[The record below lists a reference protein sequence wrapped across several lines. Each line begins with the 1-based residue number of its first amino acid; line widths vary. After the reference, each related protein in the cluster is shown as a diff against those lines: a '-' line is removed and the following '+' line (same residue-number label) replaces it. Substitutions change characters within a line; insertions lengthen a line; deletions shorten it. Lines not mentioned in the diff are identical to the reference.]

1 MKKVAYLATIVIAT
15 MGAIFFVIFVW
26 PSFDRLFLQE
36 NSTVATANSQ
46 LANQSAVT
54 LAIDNITFNK
64 TGEDTTKMQIGFSV
78 KNPSKNTAILQTI
91 QYGVYLDGSKI
102 ASGAVGKESDDIIR
116 GQGDL
121 YQVLGSSSLS
131 VKDMQIIK
139 KSDIDENNWNKITAA
154 IVNQKYVVKGFYSVR
169 GSAASQPS
177 GTDRDFELTYPHS
190 LTSLEDSNNNNINVT
205 MQNKNNNLSSSR
217 VSLKLIKAISLPNVQ
232 GRIDHMAIDLKNQR
246 LFIAELA
253 NNSVDV
259 VGLRSGTRIRALE
272 GLSEPQG
279 IDYIPSSERLV
290 VANGG
295 DGSVRIFD
303 GKSFAILHNIRL
315 GEDADNTRYDNATGL
330 VYVGYGGGAIATINA
345 TAGLQSSNDIK
356 LGGHP
361 ESFQVEKSGNRI
373 FVNVPST
380 NSITVADKGNGQ
392 VSSNWTPSASQNFP
406 LALDENNHRLF
417 VGARDPAKLIVINTD
432 NGKEV
437 ASLDTVGD
445 ADDISYDSVNHQ
457 LYVSGGEG
465 FIDVYKQ
472 QDADHYNLL
481 SKISTST
488 GARTSLFVP
497 ELKQLYLAVPQ
508 HDTKDAEIWVYSL
521 SP

>member
-26 PSFDRLFLQE
+26 PSFDRLFVQE
-36 NSTVATANSQ
+36 NPTVATANTQ
-46 LANQSAVT
+46 LANQSAVI
-54 LAIDNITFNK
+54 LAIDKMAFNK
-64 TGEDTTKMQIGFSV
+64 TGEDTAKMQIGFSV
-78 KNPSKNTAILQTI
+78 KNTSKNTAILETI
-91 QYGVYLDGSKI
+91 QYSVYLNGSKI

-121 YQVLGSSSLS
+121 YQVLGSSNLS
-131 VKDMQIIK
+131 VKDVQMIK
-139 KSDIDENNWNKITAA
+139 KSDIGENNWNKITA
-154 IVNQKYVVKGFYSVR
+154 IIDKQKYTVKGVYSVR
-169 GSAASQPS
+169 GNAAAQPS
-177 GTDRDFELTYPHS
+177 GTDRDFELTYPS
-190 LTSLEDSNNNNINVT
+190 SPAPLGDINNNNANIE
-205 MQNKNNNLSSSR
+205 NKNNNLSSSSA
-217 VSLKLIKAISLPNVQ
+217 SLKLIKAISLPNVQ
-232 GRIDHMAIDLKNQR
+232 GRIDHMEIDLKNQR

-259 VGLRSGTRIRALE
+259 VDLRSGTRITALE

-279 IDYIPSSERLV
+279 IAYIPSSELFV

-303 GKSFAILHNIRL
+303 GKSFALLHNIRL
-315 GEDADNTRYDNATGL
+315 GDDADNTRYDNATGL

-361 ESFQVEKSGNRI
+361 ESFQVEKSGSRI

-380 NSITVADKGNGQ
+380 NSIAVADKGGDQ
-392 VSSNWTPSASQNFP
+392 VTSNWTPSASQNFP
-406 LALDENNHRLF
+406 MALDENNHRLF
-417 VGARDPAKLIVINTD
+417 VGARDPAKLIVIDTD
-432 NGKEV
+432 NGKEA

-472 QDADHYNLL
+472 QDADHYDLL

-488 GARTSLFVP
+488 GARTSLLVP

-508 HDTKDAEIWVYSL
+508 HDTKDAEIWAYSL
-521 SP
+521 NP